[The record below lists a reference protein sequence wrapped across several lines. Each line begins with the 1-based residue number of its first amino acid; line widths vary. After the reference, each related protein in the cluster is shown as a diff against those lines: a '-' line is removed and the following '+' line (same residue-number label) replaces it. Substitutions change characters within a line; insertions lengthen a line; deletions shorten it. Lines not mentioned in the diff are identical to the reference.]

1 MALRLFNTLTR
12 TLEDFASI
20 EEGHVRMY
28 TCGPTVYE
36 RPHIGNFRTFLFDD
50 ILRRYLAWK
59 GYQVTHVRNITD
71 VDDNTIREAVKA
83 GTSLHD
89 LTEPFI
95 AAFFEDLERLG
106 LKPAE
111 QYPRATDYIPQ
122 MIELVE
128 RLHTR
133 QLAYEADG
141 SVYFDISKFPEYGRL
156 AQLDKSEIRAG
167 MRVSSDEAY
176 EKQDARDFVL
186 WKGGERPEEGDVAVW
201 DSPWGPGRPGWHLEC
216 SVMATTLLG
225 ETIDIHTGGVDLIFP
240 HHTNEIAQSE
250 GACGCPFARYW
261 LHASHLLVN
270 NAKMSKSAGN
280 FYTIQDLIDQGY
292 PPSVIRR
299 LLVSAHYRTELNF
312 TLEGLEDAGRSVER
326 LMELRRRLEAAP
338 GQASDLPATRLP
350 ELARA
355 ALESFEEAMDDDLNV
370 AEGWGALFVFV
381 RDANAE
387 LDRAAGVAAEADVA
401 AALEAVK
408 SMDSVFGVLDLAERE
423 VDEVPDELRGWIEDR
438 LAARARAREN
448 GDYARADSIREEL
461 VGAGIEIED
470 TPGGS
475 RWKRAKPA

>member
-1 MALRLFNTLTR
+1 MALRFFNTLTR

-176 EKQDARDFVL
+176 
-186 WKGGERPEEGDVAVW
+186 
-201 DSPWGPGRPGWHLEC
+201 
-216 SVMATTLLG
+216 
-225 ETIDIHTGGVDLIFP
+225 
-240 HHTNEIAQSE
+240 
-250 GACGCPFARYW
+250 
-261 LHASHLLVN
+261 
-270 NAKMSKSAGN
+270 
-280 FYTIQDLIDQGY
+280 
-292 PPSVIRR
+292 
-299 LLVSAHYRTELNF
+299 
-312 TLEGLEDAGRSVER
+312 
-326 LMELRRRLEAAP
+326 
-338 GQASDLPATRLP
+338 
-350 ELARA
+350 
-355 ALESFEEAMDDDLNV
+355 
-370 AEGWGALFVFV
+370 
-381 RDANAE
+381 
-387 LDRAAGVAAEADVA
+387 
-401 AALEAVK
+401 
-408 SMDSVFGVLDLAERE
+408 
-423 VDEVPDELRGWIEDR
+423 
-438 LAARARAREN
+438 
-448 GDYARADSIREEL
+448 
-461 VGAGIEIED
+461 
-470 TPGGS
+470 
-475 RWKRAKPA
+475 